1 MGYNNSEIKK
11 RSNQRNMKPFILIIS
26 SLLLGSMLFFTSC
39 KKEIP
44 TGKLTDNLI
53 PLPVKVTSGASFFY
67 FKKETTILTEGE
79 NNDLKEIGKYLSE
92 QLQPATGWDF
102 PVQTKTEQDEGNY
115 ILLTLKTD
123 KGLGAEGYDLTI
135 DDEKITLSANEPAGL
150 IRGIQSII
158 QLLPAAI
165 RASEIQA
172 NQWKIQTGAVYDYP
186 TYAHRGAMLDV
197 SRHFFGV
204 DEVKRYIDFLA
215 AYKMNILHLHL
226 ADDQGWRI
234 EIKSFPNLTTHGGST
249 EVGGGKGGFFTQED
263 YKEIVKYAAQRYITI
278 IPEIDMP
285 GHCFSFVA
293 AYPECGCLEHP
304 QETDRL
310 LTYPADAQRF
320 PSIKGTD
327 VLCVGK
333 PKTVKMCKDI
343 LDELMEIFPSKYIH
357 IGGDEVNKKF
367 WKGCKHCQ
375 AHKKAKGLKDEHELQ
390 SWFIKQL
397 DAHITSKGRRM
408 VGWDEILEGGLAKN
422 ATVMSWQGE
431 QGGIKSA
438 KMGHDVVMSPQTY
451 IYLDHGQSHSPLEPA
466 HWPGHKPLDR
476 AYSYN
481 PIPKQLSAKEAKHIL
496 GVQGN
501 VWTVFIHEE
510 WLLDLCTWPRAAAI
524 AEVGWTPQADRNW
537 DDFYQRISSHREV
550 MDNLGINY
558 WWEQAHDLGNWTPK
572 MLKPDEKRVA
582 LSYDI
587 SKQLKGFKGGDFP
600 VTFTYTGGPMGLSIL
615 EVSILENGKV
625 LATKAHEGFTG
636 VKHENNTYKLKLPAT
651 KPNATY
657 TLKAKVYGNGGQES
671 NGKVHVSAVET
682 KKIK

>member
-1 MGYNNSEIKK
+1 
-11 RSNQRNMKPFILIIS
+11 MKPFILIIS

-285 GHCFSFVA
+285 GHTNA
-293 AYPECGCLEHP
+293 ALASYPELNCDEKAPELYTGIEVGFSSLCI
-304 QETDRL
+304 DKAI
-310 LTYPADAQRF
+310 TYAFVDSVIR
-320 PSIKGTD
+320 
-327 VLCVGK
+327 
-333 PKTVKMCKDI
+333 
-343 LDELMEIFPSKYIH
+343 ELSAITPGDYIH
-357 IGGDEVNKKF
+357 IGGDESHATEKKNYIQFVEKVQTIVNKYDKKMIG
-367 WKGCKHCQ
+367 WADITAANLNNTSIAQYWNADKNAQKAVKQ
-375 AHKKAKGLKDEHELQ
+375 EMKVIMSPAKKA
-390 SWFIKQL
+390 
-397 DAHITSKGRRM
+397 
-408 VGWDEILEGGLAKN
+408 
-422 ATVMSWQGE
+422 
-431 QGGIKSA
+431 
-438 KMGHDVVMSPQTY
+438 
-451 IYLDHGQSHSPLEPA
+451 YLDMQYDSTSRIGF
-466 HWPGHKPLDR
+466 HWA
-476 AYSYN
+476 AYIEVNSGYN
-481 PIPKQLSAKEAKHIL
+481 WSL
-496 GVQGN
+496 
-501 VWTVFIHEE
+501 
-510 WLLDLCTWPRAAAI
+510 
-524 AEVGWTPQADRNW
+524 
-537 DDFYQRISSHREV
+537 
-550 MDNLGINY
+550 
-558 WWEQAHDLGNWTPK
+558 
-572 MLKPDEKRVA
+572 EKRVEGVGKE
-582 LSYDI
+582 DI
-587 SKQLKGFKGGDFP
+587 LGIEAPLWTETVQTMDDIEYLVFPRLLGYAEIGWTSTEKRNWTDYKERLARFGKRFEAWDVDYYPSKLVDWEK
-600 VTFTYTGGPMGLSIL
+600 
-615 EVSILENGKV
+615 
-625 LATKAHEGFTG
+625 
-636 VKHENNTYKLKLPAT
+636 
-651 KPNATY
+651 
-657 TLKAKVYGNGGQES
+657 
-671 NGKVHVSAVET
+671 
-682 KKIK
+682 